1 MRIIRLIVFGAV
13 LAQMPASFAAGAA
26 KHDECAAGSQG
37 EMRSCLEKTSQASA
51 TTLAAAEQ
59 AAMSALS
66 RWDEDE
72 KYRKSS
78 IAALKN
84 SSKSFSAFR
93 QAQCDFFS
101 SLGGGAI
108 GNALALRRLECVTR
122 LNQWQAEWLRAASS
136 DLPAK

>member
-1 MRIIRLIVFGAV
+1 MRIIPLIVLGAV
-13 LAQMPASFAAGAA
+13 LAQIPASFAASAA
-26 KHDECAAGSQG
+26 KPDECAAGSQA
-37 EMRSCLEKTSQASA
+37 EMRSCFEKTSLASA
-51 TTLAAAEQ
+51 ATLAAAEQ

-72 KYRKSS
+72 KHRKSS

-84 SSKSFSAFR
+84 SLKSFSAFR
-93 QAQCDFFS
+93 HAQCDFFS

-122 LNQWQAEWLRAASS
+122 LNLWQAEWLRAASA